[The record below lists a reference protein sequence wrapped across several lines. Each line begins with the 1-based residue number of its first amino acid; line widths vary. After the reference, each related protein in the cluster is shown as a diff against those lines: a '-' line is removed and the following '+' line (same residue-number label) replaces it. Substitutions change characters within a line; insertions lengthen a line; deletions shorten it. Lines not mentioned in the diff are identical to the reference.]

1 MNKNSK
7 IYVAGHEGLVGSNL
21 VSLLKASGYHN
32 VLLPSRNELDLT
44 KQEEVFKFFF
54 EHKPEYVFLL
64 AAKMGGIADK
74 IRYPAEFLYENLT
87 IQNNVIW
94 AAHQND
100 SKKLL
105 YIGSAAAYPANCEQ
119 PMKEKFLMSGPL
131 SETEAPYALA
141 KIAGVKLCE
150 KISSEYQKQFIT
162 CMPTNIYGE
171 GEDFSKSG
179 SLQVIPSLI
188 DRMHK
193 AKIAGDVQ
201 VSIWGSGNATRDFI
215 YVGDL
220 VAALLLLMETY
231 EQNEIINLSSG
242 QAITIKELANMIKG
256 VVGYRG
262 ELFFDTSKP
271 EGTPIRILETSKLR
285 DIGFMCKVNMQDGI
299 RKTYEFYRKNFAVKN
314 VQN

>member
-1 MNKNSK
+1 
-7 IYVAGHEGLVGSNL
+7 
-21 VSLLKASGYHN
+21 
-32 VLLPSRNELDLT
+32 
-44 KQEEVFKFFF
+44 
-54 EHKPEYVFLL
+54 
-64 AAKMGGIADK
+64 
-74 IRYPAEFLYENLT
+74 
-87 IQNNVIW
+87 
-94 AAHQND
+94 
-100 SKKLL
+100 
-105 YIGSAAAYPANCEQ
+105 
-119 PMKEKFLMSGPL
+119 
-131 SETEAPYALA
+131 
-141 KIAGVKLCE
+141 
-150 KISSEYQKQFIT
+150 
-162 CMPTNIYGE
+162 
-171 GEDFSKSG
+171 
-179 SLQVIPSLI
+179 
-188 DRMHK
+188 MHK